1 MEMSSSA
8 GDYGINHPTTERTA
22 ICDYFLAGK
31 YLSKSGF
38 NATIQSY
45 PTVAIAH
52 TKCESP
58 EVLFDQMC
66 RMIFND
72 ELREIITPE
81 QLLCYSG
88 AKEYPNRREKAY
100 TT

>member
-1 MEMSSSA
+1 MPVEIRIQCYA
-8 GDYGINHPTTERTA
+8 
-22 ICDYFLAGK
+22 
-31 YLSKSGF
+31 
-38 NATIQSY
+38 QSY
-45 PTVAIAH
+45 PTVAVAH

-58 EVLFDQMC
+58 AVLVDQMC

-88 AKEYPNRREKAY
+88 AKEYPNRRKR
-100 TT
+100 TCIT